1 MMLMEMINQWY
12 LELQAQV
19 ATLEKE
25 QLNIL
30 CYAKRAIVL
39 ANQQNTQLKDWLK
52 EYSFSDLT
60 EEIAF
65 FKTVKPRFSSQLVYF
80 SEMLRI
86 ETYRPLGKPK
96 QIRKYLQK
104 ELNKLLEFTEQH
116 RDFYRYH
123 LTGDTHLD
131 DKYFVRSA
139 CSEIIE
145 SHSVHPDRDTDCTTV
160 HSTMLSTLMANELL
174 HTYLEKEL
182 HKLDTGE
189 CKDLFARKLSG
200 ARLDWT
206 GPKAALIELMY
217 SLQTAGVFND
227 AKADIKHIAGVFES
241 VFNVELGDFYRTY
254 QSIRVRKKN
263 RTSFIDSLK
272 EMLVQRMDETD
283 ERAFLMHER

>member
-1 MMLMEMINQWY
+1 MEMINQWY
-12 LELQAQV
+12 NELQAQI
-19 ATLEKE
+19 ATLERE

-39 ANQQNTQLKDWLK
+39 ANRQNTLLKDWLR
-52 EYSFSDLT
+52 EHSFSDVA
-60 EEIAF
+60 EEISF
-65 FKTVKPRFSSQLVYF
+65 FKTVKPQFSSQLVYY

-86 ETYRPLGKPK
+86 ETYRPLGKMK
-96 QIRKYLQK
+96 QVRKYLQK
-104 ELNKLLEFTEQH
+104 EQERLLEFTEQH
-116 RDFYRYH
+116 RDFHRYH

-139 CSEIIE
+139 CKQIVE
-145 SHSVHPDRDTDCTTV
+145 SHIVHPDRDTDCTTV
-160 HSTMLSTLMANELL
+160 HSTILTTLIANELL
-174 HTYLEKEL
+174 HAYLEREL
-182 HKLDTGE
+182 YKLETGA
-189 CKDLFARKLSG
+189 CRDMLIRKLPG
-200 ARLDWT
+200 AKLDWT

-254 QSIRVRKKN
+254 QSIRIRKKN